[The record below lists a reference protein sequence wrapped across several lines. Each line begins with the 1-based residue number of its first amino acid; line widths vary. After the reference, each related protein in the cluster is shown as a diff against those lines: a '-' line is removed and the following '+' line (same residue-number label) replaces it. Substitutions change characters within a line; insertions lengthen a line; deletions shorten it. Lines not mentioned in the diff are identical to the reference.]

1 MQALTVVPGTAG
13 SVRLDSIDPPV
24 TGGHRLRAR
33 VLALGICGTDRE
45 ITAGDYGW
53 AAEGRDR
60 LVIGH
65 ECVAEVVES
74 PNGGLRPGDLI
85 AGIVRRPDPVPC
97 PSCAAGEW
105 DMCRNGLYTECGI
118 KSRDGFGA
126 EWIAIEPEYAV
137 AVPRALGRLG
147 VLVEP
152 ASVMAKAWEQAL
164 RIGARAASWRPR
176 TVLVTGAGPVGLLGA
191 LIARQ
196 QGMDVHVYDRVTA
209 GVKPGLVRDLG
220 ATYHAGDLAA
230 LRDLEPDIVLECTG
244 ASAVV
249 LEVMQNTASN
259 GVVCLAGVS
268 SGRRTVS
275 LDLATLNRTM
285 VLENDLVFGSVNA
298 NRRHYEMAA
307 RCLAAA
313 DPAWLARLITRR
325 VPLAQWQEAF
335 QRGDDDVKVVVDFAS

>member
-1 MQALTVVPGTAG
+1 
-13 SVRLDSIDPPV
+13 
-24 TGGHRLRAR
+24 
-33 VLALGICGTDRE
+33 
-45 ITAGDYGW
+45 
-53 AAEGRDR
+53 
-60 LVIGH
+60 
-65 ECVAEVVES
+65 
-74 PNGGLRPGDLI
+74 
-85 AGIVRRPDPVPC
+85 
-97 PSCAAGEW
+97 
-105 DMCRNGLYTECGI
+105 
-118 KSRDGFGA
+118 
-126 EWIAIEPEYAV
+126 
-137 AVPRALGRLG
+137 
-147 VLVEP
+147 
-152 ASVMAKAWEQAL
+152 
-164 RIGARAASWRPR
+164 
-176 TVLVTGAGPVGLLGA
+176 VLVTGAGPVGLLGA

-249 LEVMQNTASN
+249 LEVMQNSASN

-313 DPAWLARLITRR
+313 DPEWLARLITRR
-325 VPLAQWQEAF
+325 VPLARWQEAF
-335 QRGDDDVKVVVDFAS
+335 APVADDVKVVVDFAS